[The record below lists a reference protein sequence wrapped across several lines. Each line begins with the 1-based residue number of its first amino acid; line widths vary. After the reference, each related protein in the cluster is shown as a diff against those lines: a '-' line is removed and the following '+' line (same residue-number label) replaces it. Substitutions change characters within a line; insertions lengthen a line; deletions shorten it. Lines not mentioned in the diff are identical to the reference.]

1 MNYAPYP
8 VNDSDFYKT
17 GEKNVFKKSSQNCF
31 PTQGYSQKSIPNI
44 ELGFH
49 KPLSEKCPLITGQLS
64 KGPDETSTV
73 SPWNNLTRRKSL
85 VKDY

>member
-31 PTQGYSQKSIPNI
+31 QTQGYSPKSIPNVDQ
-44 ELGFH
+44 GFH
-49 KPLSEKCPLITGQLS
+49 KPLSETAG
-64 KGPDETSTV
+64 
-73 SPWNNLTRRKSL
+73 
-85 VKDY
+85 